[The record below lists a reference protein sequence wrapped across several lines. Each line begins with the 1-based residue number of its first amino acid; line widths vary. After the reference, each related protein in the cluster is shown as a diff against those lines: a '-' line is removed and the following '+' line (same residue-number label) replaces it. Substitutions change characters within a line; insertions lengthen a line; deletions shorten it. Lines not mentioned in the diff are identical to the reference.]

1 VFFDAFGITI
11 DSINSFS
18 GDGLPPPL
26 LLTVYG
32 FRKCTKS
39 RKRTKKK
46 TEMGII
52 LKEESAK
59 IVGAI
64 FEVHKRLGVGLLE
77 KVYQEAL
84 AIELKHRNIPF
95 ERERRFE
102 VYYRDQKLDAQYI
115 ADFVCYGKII
125 VELKAVSELT
135 DVHKAQVRNYLTITG
150 YELGIL
156 CNFNELYM
164 EPVRILNSNL
174 L

>member
-1 VFFDAFGITI
+1 MDNI
-11 DSINSFS
+11 
-18 GDGLPPPL
+18 
-26 LLTVYG
+26 VY
-32 FRKCTKS
+32 R
-39 RKRTKKK
+39 
-46 TEMGII
+46 
-52 LKEESAK
+52 EESRK

-84 AIELKHRNIPF
+84 AIELEYRGIPF
-95 ERERRFE
+95 SREKKFD
-102 VYYRDQKLDAQYI
+102 VYYRDHKLDAQYI
-115 ADFVCYGKII
+115 ADFVCYDKII
-125 VELKAVSELT
+125 VELKAVSELL

-174 L
+174 M